1 MSSRSLL
8 EHADTPIVWD
18 DSNAVECTSPVARAS
33 YAPLDDGEGST
44 LLASGSGS
52 SGASSS
58 SGGASSAAAAVGAAV
73 GTAGRRIA
81 ASAKAAVQ
89 TAEERRRAKLRN
101 AALEKQKANNA
112 KFMEHLVSEEDKVF
126 GEIKRRR
133 EQERRDAEMAA
144 RLGAREAARA
154 PPPQRQRATPS
165 QAKAPP
171 LGADEQLRVRVKI
184 PVGTTPGGRFTVELP
199 GRGRI
204 VVEAPLGTSVGDEIQ
219 FVVPAR
225 RSSSGGAASSSS
237 SSSSSAAAAAAP
249 APVAIEPRAE
259 DIAAMAVMGFAE
271 QFCARALAMPP
282 SRSGATRRSVE
293 EATDWLLQ
301 NIETLEREAASE
313 AAAAAASKVAAASK
327 AAAAPPA
334 LEPAVVEPAAPVA
347 PVAPA
352 APQSGPLARLQTA
365 KAMLEAE
372 LITQQEYDETK
383 RDILAA
389 LKGGAAAPAAPG
401 ASAPAPAPVSAP
413 APAPAPQQA
422 LAEDLLELL

>member
-1 MSSRSLL
+1 
-8 EHADTPIVWD
+8 
-18 DSNAVECTSPVARAS
+18 
-33 YAPLDDGEGST
+33 
-44 LLASGSGS
+44 
-52 SGASSS
+52 
-58 SGGASSAAAAVGAAV
+58 
-73 GTAGRRIA
+73 
-81 ASAKAAVQ
+81 
-89 TAEERRRAKLRN
+89 
-101 AALEKQKANNA
+101 
-112 KFMEHLVSEEDKVF
+112 
-126 GEIKRRR
+126 
-133 EQERRDAEMAA
+133 
-144 RLGAREAARA
+144 
-154 PPPQRQRATPS
+154 
-165 QAKAPP
+165 
-171 LGADEQLRVRVKI
+171 
-184 PVGTTPGGRFTVELP
+184 
-199 GRGRI
+199 
-204 VVEAPLGTSVGDEIQ
+204 
-219 FVVPAR
+219 
-225 RSSSGGAASSSS
+225 
-237 SSSSSAAAAAAP
+237 
-249 APVAIEPRAE
+249 
-259 DIAAMAVMGFAE
+259 MAVMGFAE

-313 AAAAAASKVAAASK
+313 AAAASKVAAASK